1 MCSDDLSFSKQQQNP
16 KAEQSLDLGKHI
28 STLYRYGR
36 SYMDHQ
42 MNAYE
47 VGSGQYSFIFY
58 LYNHDGAS
66 QDAISKALA
75 MDKTTTT
82 RAIQKLEEGGL
93 VQRLVDEQDHRIN
106 HVYLTP
112 AGYAL
117 QKELIDFSQDWEA
130 ILLANFDDTEKTQLE
145 NAILKLAKNAMDY
158 RNNICKKV
166 Q

>member
-1 MCSDDLSFSKQQQNP
+1 MDNDDLGLSKQKHNP

-36 SYMDHQ
+36 SYMDQQ

-47 VGSGQYSFIFY
+47 VGSGQYSFLFY

-82 RAIQKLEEGGL
+82 RAIQKLEESGL
-93 VQRLVDEQDHRIN
+93 VKRLVDANDRRIN

-112 AGYAL
+112 AGYSL
-117 QKELIDFSQDWEA
+117 QKELINFSQDWEA
-130 ILLANFDDTEKTQLE
+130 LLLANFDENEKIQLE
-145 NAILKLAKNAMDY
+145 NAILKLAKNAMNY